1 MRWRN
6 KLFIIYTEEEKIKKR
21 KEDNRTFVE
30 KMKYK
35 YVHLRNK
42 KWKKDMYIW
51 TLPSIERKGKV
62 WTEEKKRKNEKS
74 NRKEQK
80 LKLVAV

>member
-51 TLPSIERKGKV
+51 TLPSIERKEKFEQRKKKEKTRS
-62 WTEEKKRKNEKS
+62 WTEKNKS
-74 NRKEQK
+74 
-80 LKLVAV
+80 